1 MERLL
6 PLMASRA
13 FLDLKISI
21 NFLDFGD
28 SAMTARVILAK
39 PQKCAS
45 LLKNVAI
52 LPLLYRRAFQLTLTF
67 NPNNLAVKNIILKN
81 FKLLQNDPE
90 TATIF
95 SQPPLSS
102 YNISNFLVRSALK
115 TDRQPGNFQC
125 ARARCKTCPFNLNT
139 DRISGPKRS
148 IQVTDISRVPQL
160 MLSVY
165 CLTCTFC
172 QKLYIGETGRRLGHR
187 FREHLRDV
195 EKDDKG
201 ASKPVPRHFN
211 LPQHSTSHMATCGLS
226 LFNGGTESRKNLE
239 QRLTFQIGTLN
250 LHGINKRFSFN

>member
-1 MERLL
+1 
-6 PLMASRA
+6 MASRA
-13 FLDLKISI
+13 FLGIKISI

-28 SAMTARVILAK
+28 AAATTRVILAK
-39 PQKCAS
+39 AQRCAS
-45 LLKNVAI
+45 LFKNVAI
-52 LPLLYRRAFQLTLTF
+52 LPLLYRRAFPLTLTF
-67 NPNNLAVKNIILKN
+67 HSNNRAVKNIILKN

-95 SQPPLSS
+95 SQPPLTS
-102 YNISNFLVRSALK
+102 YKREKNISNFLVRSALK

-139 DRISGPKRS
+139 ESGPKRS
-148 IQVTDISRVPQL
+148 IQVIDISRVPPL

-172 QKLYIGETGRRLGHR
+172 KKLFIGETGRRLGHR

-195 EKDDKG
+195 KKDDED
-201 ASKPVPRHFN
+201 ASKPVARHFN

-226 LFNGGTESRKNLE
+226 LLNGGTESRKNLE

-250 LHGINKRFSFN
+250 LHGINERFSFN